1 MSILKISNIG
11 STSGPGQHL
20 LDYYA
25 HQRPYH
31 GTLVSFTELDIWGL
45 SSCKTI
51 RIFEIAPSAKQLI
64 RFLKDSEDPVGQ
76 NPKLKPHAVTV
87 FVMFSYACRHVIRL
101 CNLGKLEK
109 FV

>member
-11 STSGPGQHL
+11 STS
-20 LDYYA
+20 
-25 HQRPYH
+25 
-31 GTLVSFTELDIWGL
+31 ELDVHL
-45 SSCKTI
+45 SI
-51 RIFEIAPSAKQLI
+51 RIIIEEALIAPSAKQLI